1 VPQSAADSIS
11 PAFQHAKTQLFHP
24 FRLAQWSRL
33 ALVGL
38 FAGEMSSGGGCGNN
52 FQIPTQT
59 GTGHRELVMS
69 AFPKP
74 WVSGPL
80 LVVLLIV
87 VPVLWLLFLYLSSRM
102 RFILFDSVV
111 AKRCEIRRMWRQR
124 GEPAMRYFVWQIV
137 LSLVSLA
144 GMALIIGV
152 PALIAFSLGWFTEP
166 RSHLVGWIL
175 VGTLVFFAFMGWV
188 LLALLAHVFTKDF
201 VVPQMALEGV
211 SAFEGWNRLWK
222 MLQSEK
228 GGYAGYA
235 GMKLLMAIGA
245 AFAVG
250 VVAVILLIILL
261 IPVGGLGAITV
272 LTGQAGGLT
281 WNVFTITL
289 AVVAGCIFLLV
300 FFYAVALISV
310 PVIVFFPAYA
320 IYFFAGRYPQ
330 LGNLIY
336 PPHPLAPPPP
346 PPVVPVPEAP

>member
-1 VPQSAADSIS
+1 
-11 PAFQHAKTQLFHP
+11 
-24 FRLAQWSRL
+24 
-33 ALVGL
+33 VGL
-38 FAGEMSSGGGCGNN
+38 FAGEMSSGGGCNN

-59 GTGHRELVMS
+59 GTGHRELTLS
-69 AFPKP
+69 AFPDP
-74 WVSGPL
+74 WVFGPL
-80 LVVLLIV
+80 LVVLLIA
-87 VPVLWLLFLYLSSRM
+87 VPVLWVLFLYLSSRM
-102 RFILFDSVV
+102 RFILFDSVI

-152 PALIAFSLGWFTEP
+152 PALLALALGWFTEP
-166 RSHLVGWIL
+166 RNHLAGLISVGI
-175 VGTLVFFAFMGWV
+175 LVFFAFMGWV

-201 VVPQMALEGV
+201 VVPQMALEGI
-211 SAFEGWNRLWK
+211 SAFEGWSRLWN

-235 GMKLLMAIGA
+235 GMKLLLSIGA
-245 AFAVG
+245 GIAVG
-250 VVAVILLIILL
+250 IVAVILLVILL

-272 LTGQAGGLT
+272 LSGQAAGLT

-310 PVIVFFPAYA
+310 PTIVFFPAYA
-320 IYFFAGRYPQ
+320 IYFFAGRYPR
-330 LGNLIY
+330 LGSLIY
-336 PPHPLAPPPP
+336 PPPPPAPPAI
-346 PPVVPVPEAP
+346 PVAEPAP